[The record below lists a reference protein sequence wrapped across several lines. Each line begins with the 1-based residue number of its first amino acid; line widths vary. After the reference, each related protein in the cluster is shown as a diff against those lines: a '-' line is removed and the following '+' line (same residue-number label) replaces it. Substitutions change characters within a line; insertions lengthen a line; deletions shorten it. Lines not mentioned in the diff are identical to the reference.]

1 MINICIAVISIIV
14 WILIF
19 LFKPYCYT
27 QTKFWTNFWITIFCI
42 VGGIAGGFTCQSI
55 IYLCGGPTFIK

>member
-1 MINICIAVISIIV
+1 MINICIATISIIV

-19 LFKPYCYT
+19 LFKPYYYA
-27 QTKFWTNFWITIFCI
+27 QTRFWTNFWIVFFSL

-55 IYLCGGPTFIK
+55 IYLCGGHTFLN